1 MRSSVAL
8 ALLLV
13 LTSGCSYIERNTIG
27 LFSGEANVVDTGA
40 TDSNSVNGSTSDA
53 DQQVATE
60 QIPATESDVEIVWE
74 IPKNPVDG
82 YLVRYGDRRDSLT
95 QELRVLNSELAKVN
109 DPKYGSVYRY
119 LLRNMP
125 TDKSVF
131 VSIAALH
138 SAGTDGEAV
147 SAPSAVFEVK

>member
-1 MRSSVAL
+1 M
-8 ALLLV
+8 
-13 LTSGCSYIERNTIG
+13 GCRKDCPNRLRRKIHRHRR
-27 LFSGEANVVDTGA
+27 DC
-40 TDSNSVNGSTSDA
+40 
-53 DQQVATE
+53 
-60 QIPATESDVEIVWE
+60 
-74 IPKNPVDG
+74 
-82 YLVRYGDRRDSLT
+82 RYGDRRDSLT